1 MERSVMRSWPR
12 RQIFARG
19 KLNDR
24 VGWLRVGMAC
34 LWAVLLMLA
43 NHGSGGGSGSQFL
56 IILADDLGFGDVG
69 AYRSKV
75 TLPTPHLDRLASR
88 DALHGCSY
96 PFGCLHANTI
106 WSADRTLCLA
116 KCPQAGSAQRLQ
128 PTLDEPRS
136 PDLGKVSQRSW
147 VSHGHDW

>member
-43 NHGSGGGSGSQFL
+43 DHGSWRAVAAPGSL

-75 TLPTPHLDRLASR
+75 TLPTPHQSPCFRG
-88 DALHGCSY
+88 DALHGCL
-96 PFGCLHANTI
+96 PLRL
-106 WSADRTLCLA
+106 SAR
-116 KCPQAGSAQRLQ
+116 Q
-128 PTLDEPRS
+128 
-136 PDLGKVSQRSW
+136 
-147 VSHGHDW
+147 HDMVC